1 MMRLLLGLALL
12 EVMDKEPGIIA
23 FWLSALV
30 LGGAG
35 FLLAHQRWWYALPIL
50 AILAVGFVAT
60 WTEWTD
66 PYVGPAIASEA
77 GASYPYHLIAST
89 LLGAALTGAGMLWRR
104 RAA

>member
-1 MMRLLLGLALL
+1 MMRLLLALALL
-12 EVMDKEPGIIA
+12 EVMDKEPGIIS

-35 FLLAHQRWWYALPIL
+35 FLLARRRWWYAVPIL
-50 AILAVGFVAT
+50 ASLALGFVAT
-60 WTEWTD
+60 WGEWTD
-66 PYVGPAIASEA
+66 PFVGPAIASEA

-89 LLGAALTGAGMLWRR
+89 LLAAVLTVAGMFWRR